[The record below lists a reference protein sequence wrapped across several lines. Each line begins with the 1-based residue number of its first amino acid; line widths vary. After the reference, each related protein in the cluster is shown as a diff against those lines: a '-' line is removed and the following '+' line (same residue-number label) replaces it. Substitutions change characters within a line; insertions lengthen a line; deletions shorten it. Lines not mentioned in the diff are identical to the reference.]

1 VTLTDQTLTVTDGHK
16 SVMIPLDHPLEQMS
30 DVALL
35 VLVRALRHEWNNAQR
50 AGEVTRLGKAFR
62 PDDGVATT

>member
-1 VTLTDQTLTVTDGHK
+1 MTLTDQTLTITEGHK
-16 SVMIPLDHPLEQMS
+16 SVMVPLDRPLEHMS

-35 VLVRALRHEWNNAQR
+35 TLVRALRHEWNNAQR

-62 PDDGVATT
+62 PDDGVAVT